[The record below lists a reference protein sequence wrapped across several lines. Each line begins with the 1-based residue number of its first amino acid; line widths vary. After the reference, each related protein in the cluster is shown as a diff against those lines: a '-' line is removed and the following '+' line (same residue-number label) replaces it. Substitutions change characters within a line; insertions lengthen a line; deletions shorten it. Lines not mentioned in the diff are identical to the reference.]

1 MTIRKQKK
9 ASKRLYSTSFKMS
22 GQLEIDTPSGWS
34 QPADQLLYY
43 RPKSTENF
51 LSHKAVLFDMDG
63 TIISTKSGKKFPIDE
78 NDWKFYN
85 GAVKRKLST
94 LFEVSESNQYC
105 STTFENL

>member
-9 ASKRLYSTSFKMS
+9 PSKRLYSTSFKMS
-22 GQLEIDTPSGWS
+22 GQLEVDTPPGWS

-63 TIISTKSGKKFPIDE
+63 TIITTKSGKKFPIDE

-85 GAVKRKLST
+85 GVVKRKLSG
-94 LFEVSESNQYC
+94 LFEVTESDQYGL
-105 STTFENL
+105 F